1 MNIKNYLSILRLT
14 ELFDGFSTEELL
26 NLFKTHNYI
35 ISKYNKG
42 SIIHFESE
50 KCNYWD
56 IILKGQVFVQKIDE
70 KGNVLTITEFNLSKP
85 CIINTFPDSLFLSLQ
100 LLYFI
105 FTTTN
110 YGLNSFKI
118 FSYFLTPF
126 SSILTIC
133 TSNKLLSLFK

>member
-50 KCNYWD
+50 NA
-56 IILKGQVFVQKIDE
+56 ITGILF
-70 KGNVLTITEFNLSKP
+70 
-85 CIINTFPDSLFLSLQ
+85 
-100 LLYFI
+100 
-105 FTTTN
+105 
-110 YGLNSFKI
+110 
-118 FSYFLTPF
+118 
-126 SSILTIC
+126 
-133 TSNKLLSLFK
+133 